1 LGEKTS
7 AHHCSLVHKHTTGS
21 KQFNNV
27 THRFTSTHKAY
38 YNDITVAQAENTK
51 KGVDPSFPYLEKG

>member
-21 KQFNNV
+21 KQFNNA
-27 THRFTSTHKAY
+27 THMFTSTHKAY
-38 YNDITVAQAENTK
+38 YNDIIVAQAEK
-51 KGVDPSFPYLEKG
+51 RDKRGEP